1 MSNTA
6 ASQFTNNNNVHVI
19 LPDVPLCTHIKGIQL
34 STNEG
39 GACDRFGWFLVR

>member
-19 LPDVPLCTHIKGIQL
+19 LLMCRFARNIKGIQL

>member
-19 LPDVPLCTHIKGIQL
+19 LPDVPLCTQYKRYSVKRMKG
-34 STNEG
+34 
-39 GACDRFGWFLVR
+39 ALVIDSVGF